1 MGGEPTQPAPVKPN
15 PSPKPSPKPKRKPI
29 GKAPMSAAREAA
41 FEAFWQLY
49 PRKDDKS
56 GARDVFAKLDIKP
69 QDIPAIMAGVQRYR
83 EQCRG
88 SERRFIKLA
97 DGWLRHRRWED
108 EGVDSNVIAV
118 PRSRFVDKNG
128 YAITA

>member
-1 MGGEPTQPAPVKPN
+1 
-15 PSPKPSPKPKRKPI
+15 
-29 GKAPMSAAREAA
+29 MSAAREAA

-49 PRKDDKS
+49 PRKDDKA
-56 GARDVFAKLDIKP
+56 GARDAFAKLDIKP

-88 SERRFIKLA
+88 SERQFIKMG
-97 DGWLRHRRWED
+97 DGWLRRRRWED